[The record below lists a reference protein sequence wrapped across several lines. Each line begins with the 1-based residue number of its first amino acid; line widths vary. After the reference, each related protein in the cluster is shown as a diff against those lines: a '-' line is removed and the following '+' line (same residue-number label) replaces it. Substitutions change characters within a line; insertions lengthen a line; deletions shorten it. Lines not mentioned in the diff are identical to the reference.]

1 MVHEIDE
8 QLRLEARR
16 FKLAFACP
24 DCAQF
29 DPESDACSLGYP
41 TAPHRSADLEGRS
54 QVIFCKTFELR

>member
-16 FKLAFACP
+16 YKLAFACP

-29 DPESDACSLGYP
+29 DAEADACSLGYP
-41 TAPHRSADLEGRS
+41 ADAHKSPDLEGRS
-54 QVIFCKTFELR
+54 TLIFCKTFELR

>member
-8 QLRLEARR
+8 QLRDEARR

-29 DPESDACSLGYP
+29 DPESDLCSLGYP
-41 TAPHRSADLEGRS
+41 TSEHKNTDLEGRTE
-54 QVIFCKTFELR
+54 VVFCKTFELR